1 MDLLISNAILS
12 LLFNYNNLTIYN
24 NRDECINII
33 SKLNSMG
40 YENDE
45 IEKFSQEKFNYLSS
59 LEIIDNVSVEK
70 SFSTIESSSSSYSLK
85 EKNDSNTICNGK
97 FTIVSNITTYRDD
110 SSIKKVKVIEKV
122 YWPEA
127 PSKCYNDLT
136 IIQYPSYFYIPV
148 DQSSVSISTSY
159 KNQHYLHREGPDIP
173 YVHEDEEIIVNNQYV
188 GQEALENCNI
198 KMGDYIAFQYKLPKT
213 VPETQWRYGNY
224 YTKYYDIMKDIRIVL
239 EANFN
244 ASFDNVIGGNFITYY
259 AHSTENISI
268 DLSSISFTTAAP
280 YISVNVDVNKKSC
293 FETER
298 IIFSVDMSN
307 LEVSSC

>member
-110 SSIKKVKVIEKV
+110 SSIK
-122 YWPEA
+122 
-127 PSKCYNDLT
+127 
-136 IIQYPSYFYIPV
+136 
-148 DQSSVSISTSY
+148 
-159 KNQHYLHREGPDIP
+159 
-173 YVHEDEEIIVNNQYV
+173 
-188 GQEALENCNI
+188 
-198 KMGDYIAFQYKLPKT
+198 
-213 VPETQWRYGNY
+213 
-224 YTKYYDIMKDIRIVL
+224 
-239 EANFN
+239 
-244 ASFDNVIGGNFITYY
+244 IG
-259 AHSTENISI
+259 
-268 DLSSISFTTAAP
+268 
-280 YISVNVDVNKKSC
+280 
-293 FETER
+293 
-298 IIFSVDMSN
+298 
-307 LEVSSC
+307 